1 MSKAELDIQVD
12 FTGGQINEA
21 ALRRNDLPAYKTG
34 GEIVQN
40 WRALSTGQII
50 QRPGRSVV
58 HYTDCRRGEYFRVS
72 TGQEF
77 IIRFGDN
84 RVEIYD
90 LLGNFISGQT
100 DATRL
105 PWTNATVNSIV
116 WSPASDN
123 IIICYRDPNTGAT
136 ILPYCCFWSRTTLT
150 WSYGDFAFDKS
161 GGIIQQPFYRRS
173 SLGVVLS
180 YAATTGKGVEVTAAN
195 VPAGETVFTPNMVGQ
210 YLSIVGQQCK
220 IASYIDDRH
229 ITVDIVER
237 LPDSV
242 EIFVDNPENFYPG
255 QICST
260 TNSNV
265 KLEVGSVNLDNKC
278 VIGIMTN
285 QLIFNANLYPQAT
298 SDYLVG
304 PNGESKMTNTPAY
317 AAPGSPTLQWAEAFM
332 SPINGYPAS
341 VSYDRDRVVF
351 TNFEQ
356 AQNAILWSAIGD
368 PFGFWVDSVAAGNN
382 PSAGSNANSSIFEL
396 IAGCP
401 QIYYVLGWQ
410 QGQFIFTFR
419 GVYFLPVSAQ
429 SPLQPG
435 QLFFEKIA
443 DDGISNIRPVTI
455 QDAILFV
462 NQGLNR
468 VGAIRATGS
477 LTRPFLAMDVA
488 DLHYDLFNNP
498 VFLGITTGDGQRPER
513 YVYVVNGDGNCVV
526 GKAAFGGDGQPMFIG
541 WAPWKSQG
549 KTEWVTT
556 RGSEVYFTNS
566 YPKNGGGIFYSVEVE
581 SSNLYFDFALLVN
594 QDNGNAN
601 PPPGKGP
608 FYMLPAGTI
617 VSLINGVQDLGDYPI
632 DANGFVIT
640 GPNVE
645 AAILPNVVGGL
656 FTESIFQPY
665 SYFDRVGDRTKRIGI
680 NRIYANVLNA
690 TDFTINNKVFTT
702 NQWGETQ
709 PTQPQLLSGGYR
721 IRNLGRGW
729 KAPSQLIKHR
739 PGPITVC
746 EFTLEV
752 SN

>member
-1 MSKAELDIQVD
+1 VSKAELDIQVD
-12 FTGGQINEA
+12 FTGGQINDA

-40 WRALSTGQII
+40 WRALATGQII

-58 HYTDCRRGEYFRVS
+58 HYTNARRGEYFRVS

-84 RVEIYD
+84 SVQIYD
-90 LLGNFISGQT
+90 LLGNFISGKI
-100 DATRL
+100 DANRL
-105 PWTNATVNSIV
+105 IWTNNTVDNIV
-116 WSPASDN
+116 WSTASDN
-123 IIICYRDPNTGAT
+123 IIICYRDPTTGKT
-136 ILPYCCFWSRTTLT
+136 ILPYCLFWNRTTLS
-150 WSYGDFAFDKS
+150 WSYNDFAFDVS
-161 GGIIQQPFYRRS
+161 GNVIQQPFYRRA
-173 SLGVVLS
+173 SLGVTLA
-180 YAATTGKGVEVTAAN
+180 YYATTGDNVKITAAN
-195 VPAGETVFTPNMVGQ
+195 VPVGETVFTPNMVGQ
-210 YLSIVGQQCK
+210 YISVVGQQCK
-220 IASYIDDRH
+220 INKYIDARN
-229 ITVDIVER
+229 IEVDIIER
-237 LPDSV
+237 LPDCV
-242 EIFVDNPENFYPG
+242 AIFCDDVQNFFPG

-265 KLEVGSVNLDNKC
+265 KMEVGSVDLQKKC
-278 VIGIMTN
+278 VIGVMCN
-285 QLIFNANLYPQAT
+285 QLIFNANLFPTAT

-304 PNGESKMTNTPAY
+304 PNGQAKLTNTPAFS
-317 AAPGSPTLQWAEAFM
+317 AAGSPTLQWAEAFM
-332 SPINGYPAS
+332 SPLNGYPAS
-341 VSYDRDRVVF
+341 VSYDRDRVCF

-356 AQNAILWSAIGD
+356 AQNAILWSTIGN
-368 PFGFWVDSVAAGNN
+368 PFGFWVDSIAAKNN
-382 PSAGSNANSSIFEL
+382 PAAGSNDNSAIFEL

-401 QIYYVLGWQ
+401 QIYHVLGWQ

-429 SPLQPG
+429 TPLAPAK
-435 QLFFEKIA
+435 LFFEKIA

-477 LTRPFLAMDVA
+477 LTRPFLAIDVA

-498 VFLGITTGDGQRPER
+498 VFLAVTTGDGQRPER
-513 YVYVVNGDGNCVV
+513 YVYVVNADGTCVV
-526 GKAAFGGDGQPMFIG
+526 GKAAFGGEGQPMFVG
-541 WAPWKSQG
+541 WAPWTSKG

-556 RGSEVYFTNS
+556 RGSLVYYTNS
-566 YPKNGGGIFYSVEVE
+566 YPKNGGGSFYSVEIE

-601 PPPGKGP
+601 PPAGKGP

-617 VSLINGVQDLGDYPI
+617 ISLLNGVRYLGDFPI
-632 DANGFVIT
+632 DANGFVIA
-640 GPNVE
+640 GPNAE
-645 AAILPNVVGGL
+645 ASLPNVVGGL
-656 FTESIFQPY
+656 FTQSVFQPF
-665 SYFDRVGDRTKRIGI
+665 SYFERVGDRTKRIGV
-680 NRIYANVLNA
+680 NRIYCNVLNS
-690 TDFTINNKVFTT
+690 TDFTIDGKVFTT

-709 PTQPQLLSGGYR
+709 PSNPQLLNGGYR
-721 IRNLGRGW
+721 LRRLGRGW
-729 KAPSQLIKHR
+729 KAPAQLVKHT
-739 PGPITVC
+739 PGPITIC